1 MILKLGEAGAV
12 QLWVSSQVLKELEN
26 VLRRKAANTL
36 GSLTLILDRSG
47 VNIAPTS
54 KPEFLETSYSLIS
67 YRPDAQVL
75 AAAWSAGCDYFVT
88 LDRKHFLDDPRII
101 KAVPF
106 PMGTPGDF
114 LNWYRTQLTRWQEGQ
129 S

>member
-47 VNIAPTS
+47 VNIAPPQNRNFS
-54 KPEFLETSYSLIS
+54 KQAIAS
-67 YRPDAQVL
+67 
-75 AAAWSAGCDYFVT
+75 SATGRMHRSWLPPGA
-88 LDRKHFLDDPRII
+88 LDVII
-101 KAVPF
+101 LSP
-106 PMGTPGDF
+106 
-114 LNWYRTQLTRWQEGQ
+114 
-129 S
+129 